1 MDDRHNL
8 DADCVPLIARAAE
21 GAEQLE
27 NVAGQAF
34 CQMTALA
41 GMLARVQELARSY
54 DPEPVEAAA
63 PDALTLCRDA
73 EILLRYFDSR
83 QWDSVLH

>member
-27 NVAGQAF
+27 NLAGQAF
-34 CQMTALA
+34 CQLTVLA
-41 GMLARVQELARSY
+41 GMLARVQELARSH
-54 DPEPVEAAA
+54 DLDAVEAAA
-63 PDALTLCRDA
+63 PDSMILCRDA
-73 EILLRYFDSR
+73 ENLLRYFDWR
-83 QWDSVLH
+83 QWD

>member
-27 NVAGQAF
+27 NVAGQTF
-34 CQMTALA
+34 CQLTALA
-41 GMLARVQELARSY
+41 GMLARVQELARSH
-54 DPEPVEAAA
+54 DPEAVEAAA
-63 PDALTLCRDA
+63 TDAMTLCRNA

>member
-8 DADCVPLIARAAE
+8 DVDCVPLIARAAE

-34 CQMTALA
+34 CQLTALA
-41 GMLARVQELARSY
+41 GMLARVQELARSH
-54 DPEPVEAAA
+54 DPEAVEAAA
-63 PDALTLCRDA
+63 PDDLTLCCEA

-83 QWDSVLH
+83 QWDSVLQ